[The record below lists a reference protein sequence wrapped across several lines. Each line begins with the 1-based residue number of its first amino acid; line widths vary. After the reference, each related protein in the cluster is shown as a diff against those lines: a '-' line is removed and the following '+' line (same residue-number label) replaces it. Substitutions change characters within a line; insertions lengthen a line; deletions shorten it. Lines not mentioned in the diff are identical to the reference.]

1 MDGLAWSLHANV
13 AQVVCTNRRP
23 AQELDTYHP
32 MWKNLLMKHP
42 PLWRALAR
50 KTKKWTVSQARLWIA
65 RIGVYTQPSFFII
78 GAQKC
83 GTTVLFNY
91 LCEHPDVVPGR
102 RKEIHFFNRDDRY
115 YGRGT
120 NYYHSLF
127 PLPFQLGKYG
137 VTFDATP
144 KYIYCR
150 ECPQRIHE
158 YYPHAKMILLLRDPV
173 ERAYSAWN
181 LFSRIYNE
189 PQRRLRIISKGTEGI
204 RLLLQRKEYPSF
216 EEAVREEID
225 NSLSEEAF
233 PEPSFVRRGLYAKQI
248 ERYFKYFHREQIKII
263 DSRRLRNETNRTLED
278 IAAFVGLRPHD
289 WSRNETKRLRVAGVY
304 KAPISQKMQV
314 YLAKFYRPHNER
326 LYELLSH
333 DFGW

>member
-1 MDGLAWSLHANV
+1 M
-13 AQVVCTNRRP
+13 
-23 AQELDTYHP
+23 
-32 MWKNLLMKHP
+32 
-42 PLWRALAR
+42 
-50 KTKKWTVSQARLWIA
+50 WIA
-65 RIGVYTQPSFFII
+65 RIGVYTDPSFFII
-78 GAQKC
+78 GAQRC
-83 GTTVLFNY
+83 GTSVLFNY

-102 RKEIHFFNRDDRY
+102 TKEVHFFNLDDRY

-120 NYYHSLF
+120 NYYHSQF

-150 ECPQRIHE
+150 ECPQRIHK
-158 YYPHAKMILLLRDPV
+158 YYPHTKMILLLRDPV

-181 LFSRIYNE
+181 LFRRIHERQRSSYLSGLSSENFPDRE
-189 PQRRLRIISKGTEGI
+189 GMRRLIT
-204 RLLLQRKEYPSF
+204 RKEYPSF

-225 NSLSEEAF
+225 NRLSEEAF

-289 WSRNETKRLRVAGVY
+289 WSRNETKRRRVAGVY

-314 YLAKFYRPHNER
+314 YLAKFYRLHNER